1 MIKRIIT
8 CLILGILLIAITSV
22 SAETLDSGIQTIPVR
37 AGQTNN
43 TRISVTDYDYGDV
56 VFKKTNANLNSTFRI
71 QTDTDTWLHTITV
84 TNLKEVSLPGTPGDD
99 YLGNMTADEFFQG
112 MIDYGEVTFR
122 LIGSGHI
129 KWTFTDLP
137 ENIMS
142 IEIDDETAEEG
153 VDYEISGN
161 DLTLTLNMS
170 THDVKAVL
178 GDEALAL
185 NVNDESCVGVMLLVA
200 FIVIGVMLYRNRK
213 FSGSKKGKKGGY
225 S

>member
-1 MIKRIIT
+1 MRKEIIA
-8 CLILGILLIAITSV
+8 CLVIGLLITSLPSI
-22 SAETLDSGIQTIPVR
+22 SAESLDSGIQTIPVR
-37 AGQTNN
+37 AGQTND
-43 TRISVTDYDYGDV
+43 TRIAVTNYDYGDV
-56 VFKKTNANLNSTFRI
+56 VFKKTDANLNSTFRI

-84 TNLKEVSLPGTPGDD
+84 TNLKEVSLPGAPGDD

-122 LIGSGHI
+122 LIGSGNI

-137 ENIMS
+137 DNILR

-161 DLTLTLNMS
+161 DLILTLNMS

-185 NVNDESCVGVMLLVA
+185 NVNDESCVGAMLLVA
-200 FIVIGVMLYRNRK
+200 FIIIGVMLYRNRK